1 MASKKKKKSER
12 ITDEF
17 GDMREPFVTNKE
29 YMENSIIEMVYD
41 RNTKNKKIKNF
52 LVKTLVVGTSF
63 LLVLGISA
71 GPLSLM
77 RTGALN
83 DKVTSLQSPA
93 FKTRYDALGADIIY
107 NYYAQNKPNV
117 NLLATASWSGTNT
130 TSSVDSGSN
139 NSVLQNPNNTNS
151 SSNRASSGNVGVQS
165 TNSKPVAVTNLSF
178 IKGEQVPFVLS
189 KDDKNTIESNENKE
203 NPFVNPVQE
212 NLSYLGYLN
221 GKVYIFNISLA
232 IPDTKDPT
240 KLPYLINS
248 PTMTVYDGS
257 ETLPLKIG
265 TVPPDDPM
273 YVNVT
278 DKVGETVLE
287 SIDNW
292 ASAYVEDER
301 DDLKRITGDKDP
313 KSYYKGIGGFSLVG
327 RASLVWAYH
336 IFPDGKEIEDPFT
349 VMRISFQMKSKEDIQ
364 SPQLDNQKNDSNSSF
379 APIQTMDILMSGT
392 ASGIP
397 SVVAW
402 TSAGNW
408 KELSSYMNAESTDN
422 FSNTQPTTSGKTSTT
437 RNTNSQSSTNSVTKG
452 SESLS
457 TSSDNTTN
465 SSSHSTLSSSSGGS
479 SKSSESKSNK
489 PVELHRGAHRDEDKE
504 PSPSALPAVHP

>member
-1 MASKKKKKSER
+1 MASKKKKKNAER

-29 YMENSIIEMVYD
+29 YMENNIIEMVYD
-41 RNTKNKKIKNF
+41 RNAKNKKIKNF
-52 LVKTLVVGTSF
+52 LVKTLVVGTSC

-77 RTGALN
+77 KTGALN
-83 DKVTSLQSPA
+83 DRVTSLQSPA

-117 NLLATASWSGTNT
+117 NLLTTASWSGTST
-130 TSSVDSGSN
+130 AGGIDSGSN
-139 NSVLQNPNNTNS
+139 NSVLQNPNDTNS
-151 SSNRASSGNVGVQS
+151 GSRGSAGNISAQS

-221 GKVYIFNISLA
+221 GKVYVFNISIA
-232 IPDTKDPT
+232 IPDIKDPT

-257 ETLPLKIG
+257 ETLPLKTG

-287 SIDNW
+287 AIDNW

-327 RASLVWAYH
+327 RVSLVWAYH

-349 VMRISFQMKSKEDIQ
+349 VMRVSFQMKSKEDIQ
-364 SPQLDNQKNDSNSSF
+364 SLQLDSHRSDSNSSF
-379 APIQTMDILMSGT
+379 APVQTMDILMSGT

-422 FSNTQPTTSGKTSTT
+422 LSNTQPTTSGRTSTT
-437 RNTNSQSSTNSVTKG
+437 KNTNSPSSSTSGTKT

-457 TSSDNTTN
+457 TSSGETMN
-465 SSSHSTLSSSSGGS
+465 SGLHSTSSGS
-479 SKSSESKSNK
+479 SRSSNKSSESKSNK
-489 PVELHRGAHRDEDKE
+489 PVELHRGAHRDEDNE
-504 PSPSALPAVHP
+504 PSPPAPLAVHP